1 MCICFIDDDVKIS
14 IYLLLFN
21 IIFMVGIIFIDII
34 MIFVYV
40 YIGSRLIKVI
50 REINCFFLKFVFN
63 INDIMDF
70 FVEYL

>member
-1 MCICFIDDDVKIS
+1 
-14 IYLLLFN
+14 
-21 IIFMVGIIFIDII
+21 MVGIIFIDII

>member
-14 IYLLLFN
+14 IFLLLFN